1 MDYNKILSN
10 VVLPKLKEFGT
21 LLTLKK
27 KTITSGDWVRE
38 YDPVSMGYV
47 WKNTETGEV
56 SDTEPTATEEY
67 TEYNVDMLVDT
78 FKNKEIDG
86 TLVKAG
92 DIKVYSVPTVEVAID
107 DIVVIGNKDYII
119 YYMDKI
125 QPASTLLLYVLYV
138 RTANAKIQG
147 H

>member
-10 VVLPKLKEFGT
+10 VVLPKLKEFGKSI
-21 LLTLKK
+21 TLKK
-27 KTITSGDWVRE
+27 RTISSGDWVRE
-38 YDPVSMGYV
+38 YDPVSMSHV
-47 WKNTETGEV
+47 WRNTETGEV

-92 DIKVYSVPTVEVAID
+92 DIKVYSVPTIDIAID
-107 DIVVIGNKDYII
+107 DIVVIGNKDYIV

-125 QPASTLLLYVLYV
+125 QPADILLMYVLYV